1 MVAFS
6 AATRSLVPALDDRI
20 LVLTDERCRLTDQIV
35 VVVRSIPKLLHQ
47 VQCPSLAHAHNPT
60 MILSV
65 CDQSTYLA
73 SGKVSPLPATQLVL
87 AAAAFFKPYP
97 YNKKDYFQV
106 CLLMLAH
113 SPAEAS
119 PMGTVILSRIDEK
132 GEKEDR
138 EHSLLLQ
145 IGGDSLLAISSV
157 VMGTPHERPVA
168 LDLLW
173 KVQFTLYHNPFSQS
187 SATKASVEIFLQ

>member
-1 MVAFS
+1 MF
-6 AATRSLVPALDDRI
+6 
-20 LVLTDERCRLTDQIV
+20 
-35 VVVRSIPKLLHQ
+35 
-47 VQCPSLAHAHNPT
+47 
-60 MILSV
+60 
-65 CDQSTYLA
+65 
-73 SGKVSPLPATQLVL
+73 

-119 PMGTVILSRIDEK
+119 PLGTVILSRIDEK

-173 KVQFTLYHNPFSQS
+173 KVPFTLYHDSVSQCSTTKS
-187 SATKASVEIFLQ
+187 SVKRFLQ

>member
-1 MVAFS
+1 
-6 AATRSLVPALDDRI
+6 
-20 LVLTDERCRLTDQIV
+20 
-35 VVVRSIPKLLHQ
+35 
-47 VQCPSLAHAHNPT
+47 
-60 MILSV
+60 
-65 CDQSTYLA
+65 
-73 SGKVSPLPATQLVL
+73 
-87 AAAAFFKPYP
+87 
-97 YNKKDYFQV
+97 
-106 CLLMLAH
+106 MLAH

-119 PMGTVILSRIDEK
+119 PLGTVILSRIDEK

-173 KVQFTLYHNPFSQS
+173 KVPFTLYHDSVSQCSTTQS
-187 SATKASVEIFLQ
+187 SVKRFLQ

>member
-1 MVAFS
+1 MQHRQSVVAFS
-6 AATRSLVPALDDRI
+6 AATRTLVPARDDRI
-20 LVLTDERCRLTDQIV
+20 LVLTDERCRLTGQIV

-47 VQCPSLAHAHNPT
+47 VQCPLLAYAHNPT
-60 MILSV
+60 NLLSM
-65 CDQSTYLA
+65 CDQSTHLA
-73 SGKVSPLPATQLVL
+73 FGKVSSLPATHLMF

-173 KVQFTLYHNPFSQS
+173 KVQFTLYCNS
-187 SATKASVEIFLQ
+187 SS